1 MKLKLIWEPEILFDK
16 FNKFIKNFK
25 IILKRNLNQIFLT
38 NYTVINQKNG
48 WTSESLKNGW
58 LTYKEFS
65 AHRKSTSSR
74 FTSFSKLLA
83 YFPPDINGTSNWV
96 LETSTL
102 ESKVKLFWI
111 ANLSFK
117 IYTICNQNPTNP
129 NTHTF

>member
-58 LTYKEFS
+58 LTYKNFLYIEK
-65 AHRKSTSSR
+65 A
-74 FTSFSKLLA
+74 L
-83 YFPPDINGTSNWV
+83 PPDLHHFQS
-96 LETSTL
+96 
-102 ESKVKLFWI
+102 FWHI
-111 ANLSFK
+111 SH
-117 IYTICNQNPTNP
+117 PT
-129 NTHTF
+129 